1 MTFLT
6 PFFGPPFSGSSS
18 GLASFFEISNNVNAG
33 EKRTS
38 LVYETSGSMI
48 CRLEM
53 DYCRVVIMPYL
64 DMLVNHL
71 ECDVADFGGKNDV
84 LSSDNSYLWD
94 TIVYISRS

>member
-1 MTFLT
+1 
-6 PFFGPPFSGSSS
+6 
-18 GLASFFEISNNVNAG
+18 
-33 EKRTS
+33 
-38 LVYETSGSMI
+38 MI